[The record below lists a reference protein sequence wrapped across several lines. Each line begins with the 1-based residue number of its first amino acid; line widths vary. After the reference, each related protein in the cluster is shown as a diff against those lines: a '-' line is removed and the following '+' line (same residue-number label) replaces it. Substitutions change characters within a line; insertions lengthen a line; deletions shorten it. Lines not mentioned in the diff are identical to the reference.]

1 MSRRGQLF
9 LAILGIATVLVL
21 ANRWIVHRDA
31 LGGAAP
37 EPALAD
43 ASAPGAE
50 MWVCP
55 MHSHIRQNHPG
66 DCPICGMDLVQ
77 QAAAEAPRHAAGVLV
92 DGALQQTLGVRL
104 ARVERRDLGRVIRS
118 WGVVTA
124 DESALYEVGTKIDGW
139 LRKLHV
145 AAVGDVVR
153 AGQPLY
159 ELYSPDLVQRQR
171 EYIELLRRADQ
182 LREAV
187 GMPEGQNAQMLV
199 SLARERLRNR
209 RLFEN
214 ADLDKAFIDE
224 LEKYRRP
231 VEVVVVRASRSGV
244 VTRIG
249 AREGSYVTPDTPLLS
264 LADRSRFWVE
274 IALYP
279 DQLAFVSAGD
289 AVTATTQDGTRR
301 QIGGRLELPRSP
313 VERASRTQRARLA
326 FDDVEGRLLSGTYV
340 DVGIT
345 TAPREALAVPR
356 SALIRTGAGDRVML
370 ASGNGHF
377 VPVPVQV
384 GLVGDDHA
392 EILSGLDE
400 GEQVAVRGQFLLD
413 AAATLQ
419 AVAGRSHDAP

>member
-1 MSRRGQLF
+1 MSRHGYLF
-9 LAILGIATVLVL
+9 LTIVGIATALIV
-21 ANRWIVHRDA
+21 ATRWIGDHHDP
-31 LGGAAP
+31 GATDPAP
-37 EPALAD
+37 ML
-43 ASAPGAE
+43 ASARASDAGTW
-50 MWVCP
+50 MCP
-55 MHSHIRQNHPG
+55 MHSHIRQDHPG

-77 QAAAEAPRHAAGVLV
+77 QAPAEAPPRAARVLV
-92 DGALQQTLGVRL
+92 DGTLQQKLGVRL
-104 ARVERRDLGRVIRS
+104 ARVERRHLGREIRS

-124 DESALYEVGTKIDGW
+124 DESALYVVGTKIDGW

-199 SLARERLRNR
+199 SLTRERLRSR

-264 LADRSRFWVE
+264 LADRSRCWIE

-289 AVTATTQDGTRR
+289 AVTATTQDGSRR
-301 QIGGRLELPRSP
+301 RIGGRLVLPRAP
-313 VERASRTQRARLA
+313 VERATRTQRARVT
-326 FDDVEGRLLSGTYV
+326 FDDVGGQLPSGTYV
-340 DVGIT
+340 DVRIT

-370 ASGNGHF
+370 ASGEGSF
-377 VPVPVQV
+377 APVPVQV
-384 GLVGDDHA
+384 GVVGDEHA

-400 GEQVAVRGQFLLD
+400 GEQVAVGGQFLLD
-413 AAATLQ
+413 AAAALQ